1 MTKIASLLF
10 WLGAAVNEAQGFNI
24 PKGSAHRGDV
34 NPVKQQL
41 SKRGYVGLEFTKSYG
56 DTFED
61 ASSENKPELYLHKRN
76 DGYESIEITNQA
88 TFYSVSLEIG
98 TPEQNITVLVDTGSS
113 DLWVSNSDNPYC
125 QSNYQSSTGISYTD
139 TIDCDEYG
147 TFDPDSSSSWS
158 SNDTSFNIKYGDST
172 FASGVWGQDR
182 LHLEDLNVT
191 GLSFAVANRS
201 NSTVGVLGIGLPGL
215 EVTYTGS
222 ASTAYQYDN
231 FPMVLKRSGAIES
244 NVYSLYLNELD
255 ATHGTVLFGAVDH
268 SKYEAPLYTIPLIN
282 TLRANGFSSAVQFDV
297 TLQGLGMTFDNGTSD
312 KTLTTTAIPALL
324 DSGTTLTYLP
334 SSLVEIIANQIGA
347 SYSSRL
353 GYYTVACPDSS
364 SSSSSTLDG
373 VNLVFDFG
381 GFYINSTLENFLVQ
395 ASATTCLLGIVPQTA
410 HSALLGDSFLSN
422 AYVVYDLENKEISM
436 AQAKYDVDSSDIE
449 VVSSGASSIP
459 SATKAPGYS
468 QTWSSSVASIGT
480 TGDIFTLQA
489 QATVGN
495 SGSETASATSNGNDS
510 DDNNSSSGRST
521 SRTSSGSR
529 TSARS
534 SSSGTSTGRT
544 TTSSTN
550 RRNGAFKADILNPM
564 SILSIIAFYLTMML

>member
-1 MTKIASLLF
+1 MTKIANLLV
-10 WLGAAVNEAQGFNI
+10 WLAAAANEAQGFNI
-24 PKGSAHRGDV
+24 PKNSVHRGDV
-34 NPVKQQL
+34 NPVKQQH

-56 DTFED
+56 DTFEG
-61 ASSENKPELYLHKRN
+61 SNSENTPELYLHKRS
-76 DGYESIEITNQA
+76 DGSESIEITNQG

-113 DLWVSNSDNPYC
+113 DLWVSNSNNPYC
-125 QSNYQSSTGISYTD
+125 QSNYQSTSGITYAD
-139 TIDCDEYG
+139 TIDCTDYG

-158 SNDTSFNIKYGDST
+158 SNSTSFSIKYGDST

-222 ASTAYQYDN
+222 ASKAYQYDN

-282 TLRANGFSSAVQFDV
+282 TLRANGFGSAVQFDV
-297 TLQGLGMTFDNGTSD
+297 TLQGLGMTFENGTAD

-334 SSLVEIIANQIGA
+334 GSLVTIIANQVGA
-347 SYSSRL
+347 TYSSRL
-353 GYYTVACPDSS
+353 GYYTVACPSSMSSSSS

-373 VNLVFDFG
+373 INLIFDFG
-381 GFYINSTLENFLVQ
+381 GFHINATLEDFLIQ
-395 ASATTCLLGIVPQTA
+395 PSANICLLGIVPQTA
-410 HSALLGDSFLSN
+410 HSALLGDSFLSH

-459 SATKAPGYS
+459 SAIKAPGYS

-480 TGDIFTLQA
+480 TGNIFTLVTQS
-489 QATVGN
+489 TVDN
-495 SGSETASATSNGNDS
+495 SGTETTSATSNAG
-510 DDNNSSSGRST
+510 SSSSYST
-521 SRTSSGSR
+521 TGTSSSSKT
-529 TSARS
+529 TSKKS
-534 SSSGTSTGRT
+534 SSSGTSTRT
-544 TTSSTN
+544 TTTGSTN
-550 RRNGAFKADILNPM
+550 RKNGAFKVTTFHPM
-564 SILSIIAFYLTMML
+564 SVLSLIAFYLMMMV